1 MFSAIRHGLFAALA
15 GFTVL
20 LCLCYTALLLV
31 VSYVTEDMLVDRLL
45 EREAAALM
53 AQHAR
58 HGSVRAPGLDLVR
71 LHASAATLPAPVRAE
86 VEAGRERGEI
96 FVPGAAHYH
105 LRALRLTPDGAP
117 LWLLADVGPILVVS
131 RLFHEVGGVLLL
143 VALGLVALALGLAWW
158 LARRLVAPL
167 QVLAHEVRT
176 LPAQGRF
183 DFAAR
188 MRRDE
193 IGYLADKLGTAMA
206 GLHAALGREQAF
218 TRDVSHELRTP
229 LTVLKN
235 ALATAPD
242 SGGARAQ
249 VDDIVATIDVLFA
262 LARAETLP
270 AAPFELRAC
279 VEDVLLRQPGVGD
292 WDEARLLLDLPDR
305 LAVTGNRQLAML
317 LLENCIGNALF
328 HGGPGC
334 RLALSFAD
342 GVLAIVN
349 SVEPGRPGAV
359 RGFLHGHDLLA
370 RLAAAMGW
378 SVRFEPGAA
387 SYRVAIAV
395 R

>member
-1 MFSAIRHGLFAALA
+1 MARSIRHGLFAALA

-45 EREAAALM
+45 QREAAAL
-53 AQHAR
+53 AAHHAR
-58 HGSVRAPGLDLVR
+58 YGSLRAPGLDLVR
-71 LHASAATLPAPVRAE
+71 LHASAATLPAAVRAE
-86 VEAGRERGEI
+86 VAAGRERGEI
-96 FVPGAAHYH
+96 FAPGGAHYH
-105 LRALRLTPDGAP
+105 LRALRLGAGQP

-131 RLFHEVGGVLLL
+131 RLFQEVGGVLLL

-167 QVLAHEVRT
+167 QVLAQEVRT

-188 MRRDE
+188 SRRDE

-206 GLHAALGREQAF
+206 GLHAALAREQAF

-242 SGGARAQ
+242 AAAARAQ
-249 VDDIVATIDVLFA
+249 VDDLAATIDVLFA

-270 AAPFELRAC
+270 AAPFDLRGC
-279 VEDVLLRQPGVGD
+279 VEEVLLRQPGVAD
-292 WDEARLLLDLPDR
+292 WDEARLVLELPGR
-305 LAVTGNRQLAML
+305 LPATGNRQLAML

-334 RLALSFAD
+334 RLAVTFAD

-359 RGFLHGHDLLA
+359 RGFLHGRNLLE
-370 RLAAAMGW
+370 RLATALGW
-378 SVRFEPGAA
+378 SVRFAPGEA
-387 SYRVAIAV
+387 SYRVVIEV

>member
-1 MFSAIRHGLFAALA
+1 MSSSIRRALFAVLA

-45 EREAAALM
+45 EREAAALR
-53 AQHAR
+53 AHHAR
-58 HGSVRAPGLDLVR
+58 HGELRAPGLDLVR
-71 LHASAATLPAPVRAE
+71 LHASAATLPAPVRA
-86 VEAGRERGEI
+86 VVAAGRERGEI
-96 FVPGAAHYH
+96 FVPGGAHYH
-105 LRALRLTPDGAP
+105 LRAVRMTPAAQP
-117 LWLLADVGPILVVS
+117 VWLLADVGPVLVVS
-131 RLFHEVGGVLLL
+131 RLFREVGGVLLL

-167 QVLAHEVRT
+167 QRLAHEVRT

-188 MRRDE
+188 SRRDE
-193 IGYLADKLGTAMA
+193 IGYLADKLGTALA
-206 GLHAALGREQAF
+206 GLHAALAREQAF

-242 SGGARAQ
+242 AAAARAQ
-249 VDDIVATIDVLFA
+249 VDDMAATIDVLFA

-270 AAPFELRAC
+270 PGPFDLRGC
-279 VEDVLLRQPGVGD
+279 IEEVLLRQPGVAD
-292 WDEARLLLDLPDR
+292 WDEARLVLDLPER
-305 LAVTGNRQLAML
+305 LPVSGNRQLAML
-317 LLENCIGNALF
+317 LLENCVGNALF

-334 RLALSFAD
+334 RLAVSFTD
-342 GVLAIVN
+342 GILAIDN
-349 SVEPGRPGAV
+349 SMESGRPAAV
-359 RGFLHGHDLLA
+359 RGFLHGHDLLR
-370 RLAAAMGW
+370 RLATAMGW
-378 SVRFEPGAA
+378 SVRFEPGAG
-387 SYRVAIAV
+387 SYRVVIAP